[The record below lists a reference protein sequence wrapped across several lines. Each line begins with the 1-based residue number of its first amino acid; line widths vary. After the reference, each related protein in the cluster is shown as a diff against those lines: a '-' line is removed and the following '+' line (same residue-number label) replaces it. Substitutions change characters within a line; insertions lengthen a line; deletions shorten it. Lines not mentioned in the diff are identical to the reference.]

1 MTGRVWKFNL
11 KSNLCGSAPLREIN
25 MLGIQ
30 YTSTKTL
37 FRLQEKE
44 RITIWLE
51 HLMAMHHKFP
61 GNLTFIFCSDEYLLE
76 MNKQYLNHD
85 TYTDII
91 TFNYNEG
98 HYISGDIFIS
108 IDRVK
113 ENAGSFKVKFEDE
126 LHRVMAHGV
135 LHLLGFNDKTKKDE
149 AEMRKMEEMALGMM
163 NVGM

>member
-1 MTGRVWKFNL
+1 
-11 KSNLCGSAPLREIN
+11 

-37 FRLQEKE
+37 FRLKEKE
-44 RITIWLE
+44 RLTIWLE
-51 HLMAMHHKFP
+51 RLMAMHHKFP
-61 GNLTFIFCSDEYLLE
+61 GNLTYIFCSDTYLLE
-76 MNKQYLNHD
+76 MNKQYLAHD

-108 IDRVK
+108 VDRVK
-113 ENAGSFKVKFEDE
+113 ENAKSFKTTFEDE

-149 AEMRKMEEMALGMM
+149 AEMRKMEEMALGML